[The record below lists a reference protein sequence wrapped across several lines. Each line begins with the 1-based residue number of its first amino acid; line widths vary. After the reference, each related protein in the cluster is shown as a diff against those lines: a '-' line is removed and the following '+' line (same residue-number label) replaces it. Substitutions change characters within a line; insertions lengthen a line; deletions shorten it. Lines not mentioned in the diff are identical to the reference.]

1 MYRSREAAERNAPLA
16 SKSRP
21 RPVTSPRGCFSS
33 RVTDVSSTPA
43 SPCPRCGS
51 PRGDGA
57 GPLGLCPRCLLAESL
72 GVGGSVVLTGE
83 SAPGDEPVGGPPPSV
98 EELAPHLPQLRLE
111 GLLARGGMGA
121 VYKAVQRNLARPVA
135 LKVLDRAIAARPG
148 FTERFEREARALA
161 QLTHPNIVTVH
172 EHGTSGPFTWLVME
186 LVDGVSLRQMIRQ
199 RTVSPREA
207 LGLVMQVCDALQFA
221 HDHGVVHRDIKP
233 ENILVDRRGRV
244 KVLDFGLAKVLGRD
258 SALLTR
264 TSQVMG
270 TPHYMAPEQWERP
283 FEVDHRADI
292 FALGVVFYELLTGE
306 LPLGRFAPPSRRVA
320 LDVRLD
326 GVVLRTLEKEPELR
340 YQQAGDVK
348 TDVERIQGSP
358 PAETPAAAGD
368 PAAAKS
374 TPRRRAAAREARLE
388 DRRQARR
395 AESGTGRAKAGLV
408 ALASEFLQG
417 VPTSVR
423 LLILFHVLLLVLSGI
438 ALLLFSLSLS
448 DFP

>member
-1 MYRSREAAERNAPLA
+1 VPEPSL
-16 SKSRP
+16 S
-21 RPVTSPRGCFSS
+21 FSNPGPS
-33 RVTDVSSTPA
+33 N
-43 SPCPRCGS
+43 PCPRCGS
-51 PRGDGA
+51 EREPSA
-57 GPLGLCPRCLLAESL
+57 SPHGLCPRCLLAESL
-72 GVGGSVVLTGE
+72 GVEGSVVLTEGAADG
-83 SAPGDEPVGGPPPSV
+83 SPAPTL
-98 EELAPHLPQLRLE
+98 EELAPHLPQLALE

-121 VYKAVQRNLARPVA
+121 VYRAQQKNLARPVA

-199 RTVSPREA
+199 RTTSAREA
-207 LGLVMQVCDALQFA
+207 LGIVMQVCDALQFA

-244 KVLDFGLAKVLGRD
+244 KILDFGLAKVLGRD
-258 SALLTR
+258 TGLLTR
-264 TSQVMG
+264 TSQVLG

-306 LPLGRFAPPSRRVA
+306 LPLGRFAPPSQRAALGVR

-348 TDVERIQGSP
+348 TDVERIQGTASFPGPASP
-358 PAETPAAAGD
+358 PAAAPAPMPAPSLAPILPPFPAPPAPPSARTRTAAGLL
-368 PAAAKS
+368 
-374 TPRRRAAAREARLE
+374 R
-388 DRRQARR
+388 
-395 AESGTGRAKAGLV
+395 
-408 ALASEFLQG
+408 G
-417 VPTSVR
+417 VPTPVR
-423 LLILFHVLLLVLSGI
+423 LLILLHVGLLILTGILVLAWSAGR
-438 ALLLFSLSLS
+438 LF
-448 DFP
+448 P